1 MTDITIESKGRVYIV
16 DDDEAVRDSL
26 AAFVD
31 SLDLDTEIFLFGSG
45 EEFLDAVEEDAMGC
59 ALLDVRMPGLSGLEV
74 QKILKDRGSD
84 LAVVIITGH
93 GDVSMAVQAM
103 RAGAFHF
110 IEKPFTDE
118 SLVETLHQAVR
129 ASLSARK
136 ETLEREEAK
145 ARLERLTPRE
155 SDVLQQLVLGN
166 PNKVIAYELGISART
181 VEVHRARV
189 MEKLEAPNL
198 SSVIKLA
205 LAAGVSNPTRDERD

>member
-1 MTDITIESKGRVYIV
+1 M
-16 DDDEAVRDSL
+16 
-26 AAFVD
+26 D